1 MTTTETETRTA
12 ALPSVR
18 SEPLLCGSDQFN
30 EELYDEVCRLRCV
43 ARQRGGEVMY
53 LTAADELVKLRN
65 EVTRL
70 NTHNAQGHVL
80 TRSEAEGQ

>member
-1 MTTTETETRTA
+1 MQTTTDGKARVVELLVGTE
-12 ALPSVR
+12 
-18 SEPLLCGSDQFN
+18 QMN

-43 ARQRGGEVMY
+43 AQQRGSEVMY

-70 NTHNAQGHVL
+70 NTANNTIDGNP
-80 TRSEAEGQ
+80 